1 MMAQMADLFEGYD
14 LLLSPTMPLTAFPV
28 RQYPQEIGGKEPY
41 PDPAWGFIPFTHP
54 INTLGNPAAS
64 IPCGFSSDG
73 MPIGLHVVGRQGDEE
88 TVIRASAAFEQA
100 RPWIHHR
107 PPAS

>member
-64 IPCGFSSDG
+64 IPFHAASHPTVCRLDCTSWDA
-73 MPIGLHVVGRQGDEE
+73 RE
-88 TVIRASAAFEQA
+88 TRK
-100 RPWIHHR
+100 P
-107 PPAS
+107 